1 MKAKLTIII
10 AAFAI
15 AISFAFITVNKSSH
29 NKTAKAETEVA
40 PQQEAMTGYAMEDQN
55 QWD

>member
-1 MKAKLTIII
+1 MKSKLTILI

-15 AISFAFITVNKSSH
+15 LISFAFITVNKNTVNSSE
-29 NKTAKAETEVA
+29 KESVKPAKQEVLA
-40 PQQEAMTGYAMEDQN
+40 PYAMEDQN